1 MFLQISIRLCLVGC
15 KIFSG
20 KENIFGKGKYFQV
33 FGCIPKNVLENI
45 FWYLVVFLKIIEKI
59 HILLDVHIFSTSKQ
73 NPTKKKSS
81 MAWSEWKKTHSSE
94 WWVWRMGSSKWWVR
108 QRGAIWCDRRD
119 VSGFVGNLVRV
130 GSRMMARR
138 SHRWCDNLST
148 LSSFSLCL
156 SLCAWSENGETIS
169 MIGDWVR
176 QGWVWTIGAMRS
188 SCSDA
193 IWLYSCSDKAIF
205 LLFLS
210 LSLLFSKAENRL
222 KWKWK
227 RKSFSTVLA
236 IFYGQ
241 PGNGFQF
248 DPIWSN
254 NQTLTFPENQFWNQF
269 EAKTNGAL
277 IAIVKRLVS

>member
-1 MFLQISIRLCLVGC
+1 MDRFLNTAENNCQANIEIRLNNKSLIKMFLQISIRLCLVGC

-45 FWYLVVFLKIIEKI
+45 FWYLVVFLKIIEKT
-59 HILLDVHIFSTSKQ
+59 HFLLDVHIFSTSKQ

-138 SHRWCDNLST
+138 SRRWCDNLST

-169 MIGDWVR
+169 MIGD
-176 QGWVWTIGAMRS
+176 
-188 SCSDA
+188 
-193 IWLYSCSDKAIF
+193 
-205 LLFLS
+205 
-210 LSLLFSKAENRL
+210 
-222 KWKWK
+222 
-227 RKSFSTVLA
+227 
-236 IFYGQ
+236 
-241 PGNGFQF
+241 
-248 DPIWSN
+248 
-254 NQTLTFPENQFWNQF
+254 
-269 EAKTNGAL
+269 
-277 IAIVKRLVS
+277 

>member
-1 MFLQISIRLCLVGC
+1 MKIFLENNFMCLVTPENTIFHHHTTGKPPKHHHPRHHNNNN
-15 KIFSG
+15 KIRDQR
-20 KENIFGKGKYFQV
+20 KKV
-33 FGCIPKNVLENI
+33 KNQNH
-45 FWYLVVFLKIIEKI
+45 KQ
-59 HILLDVHIFSTSKQ
+59 ILLQKFQTRTRT
-73 NPTKKKSS
+73 NRC
-81 MAWSEWKKTHSSE
+81 E
-94 WWVWRMGSSKWWVR
+94 WVR
-108 QRGAIWCDRRD
+108 GATI
-119 VSGFVGNLVRV
+119 
-130 GSRMMARR
+130 
-138 SHRWCDNLST
+138 
-148 LSSFSLCL
+148 SLL

-176 QGWVWTIGAMRS
+176 RGWVWTIGAVRS

-210 LSLLFSKAENRL
+210 LSLSLLFSKAGNRL

-241 PGNGFQF
+241 PGNAFQF

-254 NQTLTFPENQFWNQF
+254 NQTPTFPENHFRNQF
-269 EAKTNGAL
+269 EAKTNTA
-277 IAIVKRLVS
+277 